1 MNRPEPARGEV
12 FVLGYEGIKPSA
24 EFLNLIQTYPV
35 GGIIF
40 FERNIASP
48 VQLQDQIQNFRKLV
62 PYPLFFM
69 IDQEGGKVN
78 RIRKEIP
85 VYPSNK
91 SWGDNLDF
99 QGALQ
104 AYQVT
109 ATELRKLGINVNLA
123 PVADLIHTQED
134 YIAERSFGTDP
145 KVVSRFVSLA
155 VGAIHS
161 ARILACAKHF
171 PGLGNLQ
178 KDPHK
183 ELPEKSQSADQ
194 FRIKDFLPFQAA
206 IDSKVEMIMTT
217 HVKTPG
223 LDPQEPAT
231 FSKIIVTEIL
241 RKELKFEGLVI
252 SDDME
257 MGGITKYFQVP
268 EACYKAFLA
277 GHDLIL
283 LCHSLQRQREAL
295 EYFNQKIRGDQI
307 AQERLKDS
315 LPKIERFKQR
325 LSQDALV

>member
-1 MNRPEPARGEV
+1 MSRPEPARGEL

-48 VQLQDQIQNFRKLV
+48 IQLGDQIQSFRKLV

-78 RIRKEIP
+78 RIKTGFP

-91 SWGDNLDF
+91 FYGDNLDF
-99 QGALQ
+99 QGAIG

-145 KVVSRFVSLA
+145 KVVSRLVSLA
-155 VGAIHS
+155 VEAIHS
-161 ARILACAKHF
+161 ARIFACAKHF

-183 ELPEKSQSADQ
+183 ELPEKSQSANE
-194 FRIKDFLPFQAA
+194 FRVKDFLPFQAA
-206 IDSKVEMIMTT
+206 IDSKVEMMMTT
-217 HVKTPG
+217 HLKTPG
-223 LDPQEPAT
+223 LDAQEPAT
-231 FSKIIVTEIL
+231 FSKVIVTEIL
-241 RKELKFEGLVI
+241 RNELKFEGLVI

-257 MGGITKYFQVP
+257 MGGITKYFQLP

-283 LCHSLQRQREAL
+283 ICHSLERQKEVL
-295 EYFNQKIRGDQI
+295 EYFNQKIKNDQT
-307 AQERLKDS
+307 AQKRLEDS
-315 LPKIERFKQR
+315 LPRIERFKQK